1 MRRLYLLLAIVGF
14 VLPYYF
20 FLSFL
25 LANGLNV
32 GLLLS
37 QLFANDISSFFA
49 VDLIITA
56 VVLMIFVYRDS
67 QRVGTGN
74 WWMYIV
80 TTLTIGR
87 SFALPL
93 FLHFRESRMEALA
106 SETQGQPGP

>member
-1 MRRLYLLLAIVGF
+1 MKKLYLLLAIAGF
-14 VLPYYF
+14 VVPYYF

-67 QRVGTGN
+67 QRLGMGN
-74 WWMYIV
+74 WWIYIV
-80 TTLTIGR
+80 ATLTIGP

-93 FLHFRESRMEALA
+93 FLYVRESQTGALA
-106 SETQGQPGP
+106 SEARSQPGP

>member
-25 LANGLNV
+25 LASGLNV

-37 QLFANDISSFFA
+37 RIFANDISSFFA

-67 QRVGTGN
+67 QRVGMGN
-74 WWMYIV
+74 
-80 TTLTIGR
+80 
-87 SFALPL
+87 
-93 FLHFRESRMEALA
+93 
-106 SETQGQPGP
+106 